1 MNLQYS
7 KKQDLGSN
15 KNAED
20 EVVESIKRR
29 SQIGEIVRRIR
40 KNKTATFGLIMI
52 LVLIFTAVFANFL
65 APYHYD
71 DQDLDRR
78 FLKPSLSHLF
88 GTDEFGRD
96 IFSRVIYGSR
106 ISLLVG
112 FIAVGISL
120 ILGGILGSIA
130 GYYGG
135 TLDNIIM
142 RLMDIALSIP
152 QILLAIAIAASLGP
166 GLVNLMIAVGISS
179 TPKYAR
185 VIRASILSIKN
196 QEFIEA
202 AKAVGC
208 SDFRIIT
215 KHILPNCL
223 APIIVQT
230 TFGVAVAILSAAALS
245 FIGLGIQPPNP
256 EWGAMLSRGR
266 KYIRDYPHLAIFP
279 GMAIMVVILALNLFG
294 DGLRDATDP
303 RLKD

>member
-166 GLVNLMIAVGISS
+166 GLMNLMIAVGISS

>member
-29 SQIGEIVRRIR
+29 SQIGEIVRRIK

-130 GYYGG
+130 GYYG
-135 TLDNIIM
+135 
-142 RLMDIALSIP
+142 
-152 QILLAIAIAASLGP
+152 
-166 GLVNLMIAVGISS
+166 S
-179 TPKYAR
+179 T
-185 VIRASILSIKN
+185 
-196 QEFIEA
+196 
-202 AKAVGC
+202 
-208 SDFRIIT
+208 
-215 KHILPNCL
+215 
-223 APIIVQT
+223 IVT
-230 TFGVAVAILSAAALS
+230 R
-245 FIGLGIQPPNP
+245 N
-256 EWGAMLSRGR
+256 
-266 KYIRDYPHLAIFP
+266 
-279 GMAIMVVILALNLFG
+279 
-294 DGLRDATDP
+294 
-303 RLKD
+303 